1 MLPPLLCCFILLESQ
16 YFCHACCFVSFSC
29 TGAVLAWGFCLFLV
43 LLCSDV
49 FSTSCKVVLSTFASL
64 LTMHTGCFSHLRR
77 LLCLVRGLFSTENV
91 LICNATLEP
100 EIAANARSLFQK
112 NTGGGGSIS
121 NAVGLRTEPALLGKP
136 ACSMASWAPRG
147 SPPKG
152 TIPIGTVGLRSLCSP
167 MLWFCHRMLVVPQPL
182 LMSASWSPDENI
194 HFTPQMDF
202 LFFSPL
208 WCFLLSSFS
217 IINKGDDII
226 SLAKAPANAQFSI
239 LAHWGTFSPYSGQS
253 DSYWSQWQW
262 EIETQIFYLEV

>member
-100 EIAANARSLFQK
+100 EIAANARSFSRKILEVVGVFQ
-112 NTGGGGSIS
+112 
-121 NAVGLRTEPALLGKP
+121 
-136 ACSMASWAPRG
+136 
-147 SPPKG
+147 
-152 TIPIGTVGLRSLCSP
+152 
-167 MLWFCHRMLVVPQPL
+167 MLWDLEPSLPCWENQRVAWPAGLQEAAPQRGP
-182 LMSASWSPDENI
+182 
-194 HFTPQMDF
+194 
-202 LFFSPL
+202 SPL
-208 WCFLLSSFS
+208 ALWGWGPSAALCCGSAIGCWWCHSHCSCLHP
-217 IINKGDDII
+217 GV
-226 SLAKAPANAQFSI
+226 QTR
-239 LAHWGTFSPYSGQS
+239 TFTSHHRWIFFFFPPS
-253 DSYWSQWQW
+253 DAF
-262 EIETQIFYLEV
+262 FYQVSV